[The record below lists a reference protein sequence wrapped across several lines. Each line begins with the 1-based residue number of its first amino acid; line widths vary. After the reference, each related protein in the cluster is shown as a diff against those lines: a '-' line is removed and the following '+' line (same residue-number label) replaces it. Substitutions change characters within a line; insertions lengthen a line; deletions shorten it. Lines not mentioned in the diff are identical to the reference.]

1 MSIKVIKEV
10 LYRHHHRGTSSRG
23 LLCEDSPSR
32 SPLLHCL
39 RVLTKD
45 HELLQWPPQLPTLKT
60 LRLMTRGFSFS
71 LCLGSRL
78 TPCSVFSLPSQFLPT
93 LYLTL
98 FSLSHQLITAV
109 SLLCP
114 RVMLS
119 RHRGRFLN
127 RLFAF
132 IWSFFFCFLC
142 QVLFQVWNPSL
153 QERITTGQ
161 PLCHFLLLP
170 CASLSRPNSVPLGM
184 YEAYRHYPNFHRWYG
199 SESP

>member
-1 MSIKVIKEV
+1 MALAKLLWLPSSIKVIKEV
-10 LYRHHHRGTSSRG
+10 LYRHAHRGTSSRG

-39 RVLTKD
+39 RVLIKD

-114 RVMLS
+114 RVMPS
-119 RHRGRFLN
+119 RHRGRFLSRLLCLHLILFFLFPLPGPFPGMEPLPPRKDNN
-127 RLFAF
+127 RSASMPFPSVTLC
-132 IWSFFFCFLC
+132 FF
-142 QVLFQVWNPSL
+142 
-153 QERITTGQ
+153 E
-161 PLCHFLLLP
+161 
-170 CASLSRPNSVPLGM
+170 
-184 YEAYRHYPNFHRWYG
+184 
-199 SESP
+199 